1 MSAWKS
7 YLDESLLG
15 AGLAS
20 GAILSRSGDALASS
34 PDFHV
39 KPDTARKLLAVLDST
54 GSAARDVFTNGF
66 IVGGSKYTL
75 NRAETD
81 DESDLKFLIGRC
93 KVRGEPVRGIIIV
106 PTLTAIIFAVHD
118 PLHSPD
124 LSFGRANIAVTV
136 LAETLV
142 LHNY

>member
-1 MSAWKS
+1 MSAWKP

-20 GAILSRSGDALASS
+20 GAILSRSGETLACS
-34 PDFHV
+34 PNFHI
-39 KPDTARKLLAVLDST
+39 KPDTARKLLGVLEST
-54 GSAARDVFTNGF
+54 GSAAKDVFHNGF
-66 IVGGSKYTL
+66 IISGVKYAL

-81 DESDLKFLIGRC
+81 DESDLKFLVGRC

-106 PTLTAIIFAVHD
+106 PTTTAILFAVHD
-118 PLHSPD
+118 PLHSPN
-124 LSFGRANIAVTV
+124 LSFGRANIVVTV

-142 LHNY
+142 QHNH

>member
-20 GAILSRSGDALASS
+20 GAILSRSGDTLASS

-39 KPDTARKLLAVLDST
+39 KPDTARKLLAVLEST

-66 IVGGSKYTL
+66 IVGGIKYTL

-118 PLHSPD
+118 PLHSPK
-124 LSFGRANIAVTV
+124 LSFGRANIVVTV
-136 LAETLV
+136 LAETLC